1 MTSTSPMAIR
11 IMIVDDH
18 AILRAGLRMLIEA
31 QSGMVVAGEAG
42 NRTEAIAVA
51 SREQPDI
58 ILLDLD
64 LGGTNSLDFV
74 RDLAATAPE
83 ARLIVLTGVR
93 DQEQHR
99 RAVHLGAMGLVL
111 KDRAADMLIK
121 AIDRVHAG
129 EVWLD
134 RSMMATVLAEMTVLS
149 EEKRLA
155 PESAKIAQLTV
166 REREIIK
173 YVCQGLKNKQIA
185 EQLFISEA
193 TVRNHITSILA
204 KLELTD
210 RFDLALFSYR
220 HGLGQLPQ

>member
-1 MTSTSPMAIR
+1 MPIR
-11 IMIVDDH
+11 ILIVDDH
-18 AILRAGLRMLIEA
+18 IILRAGLRMLIEA
-31 QSGMVVAGEAG
+31 QPGMVVAGEAG
-42 NRTEAIAVA
+42 NRSEALAVA

-64 LGGTNSLDFV
+64 LGGTNSLDFL
-74 RDLAATAPE
+74 RDMLAMAPA

-99 RAVHLGAMGLVL
+99 RAVHLGAMGLVF
-111 KDRAADMLIK
+111 KDRAADVLIK
-121 AIDRVHAG
+121 SIDRVYAG
-129 EVWLD
+129 EAWLD
-134 RSMMATVLAEMTVLS
+134 RSMMATVLAEMSLFRD
-149 EEKRLA
+149 EKKTG
-155 PESAKIAQLTV
+155 PESARIEQLTE

-185 EQLFISEA
+185 EKLFISES

-204 KLELTD
+204 KLELSD